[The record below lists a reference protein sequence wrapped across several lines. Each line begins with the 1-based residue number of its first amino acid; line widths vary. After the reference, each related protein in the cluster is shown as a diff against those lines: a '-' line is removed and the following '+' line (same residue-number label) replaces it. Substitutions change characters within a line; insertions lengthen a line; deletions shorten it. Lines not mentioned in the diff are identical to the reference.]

1 MTNTDIDIPIPPA
14 APPPWP
20 DGFYRIERSIMD
32 CCATEGCGQV
42 PSMRLEIEGTGSV
55 YCEPC
60 ARKIAAI
67 QARPVDAALTIPPEA
82 LEAAAKAICFERY
95 DGISAEAQM
104 LWRAQARA
112 ACLAMIKAWPGMK
125 HELDWDAWLG
135 ERHTPNRIAII
146 LPLPQ
151 KEPRDAE

>member
-1 MTNTDIDIPIPPA
+1 MTDITIPPA

-20 DGFYRIERSIMD
+20 DGFYKIERSIMD

-42 PSMRLEIEGTGSV
+42 PSMRLEIGGTASV

-67 QARPVDAALTIPPEA
+67 QARKIAVDADLTIPPAA
-82 LEAAAKAICFERY
+82 LEAVAQHLWALSHPRLPWRDGNSPARIKFRTKART
-95 DGISAEAQM
+95 
-104 LWRAQARA
+104 
-112 ACLAMIKAWPGMK
+112 ACLAMLRAWPSK
-125 HELDWDAWLG
+125 TIHNDHLHWPQYP
-135 ERHTPNRIAII
+135 HII

-151 KEPRDAE
+151 ENTND